1 MVHVTP
7 VMWTAGNNIG
17 NLCIVSG
24 VKSRTET
31 DQAATGLYEFVTL
44 AVRELSSGR
53 EPSRT
58 AVSVLSSLDGQ
69 GPLRVTTLA
78 NSEGVTQPSM
88 TQLVKRLVDRG
99 YVALTVDATDA
110 RARLVTI
117 TGTGRTVLAERR
129 RGSHERLAALLA
141 ELPPE
146 RAAAL
151 AAAVDAALPTLRERA
166 AQVSEPAA

>member
-1 MVHVTP
+1 
-7 VMWTAGNNIG
+7 
-17 NLCIVSG
+17 

>member
-1 MVHVTP
+1 
-7 VMWTAGNNIG
+7 
-17 NLCIVSG
+17 VSG
-24 VKSRTET
+24 VQSSTET
-31 DQAATGLYEFVTL
+31 EQAATALYEFVTL

-58 AVSVLSSLDGQ
+58 AVSVLSSLDGL

-78 NSEGVTQPSM
+78 TREGVTQPSM
-88 TQLVKRLVDRG
+88 TQLVRRLMDRG

-110 RARLVTI
+110 RARLVAI
-117 TGTGRTVLAERR
+117 TETGRTVLAERR

-146 RAAAL
+146 QATAL
-151 AAAVDAALPTLRERA
+151 AAAVGAALPTLRQRA
-166 AQVSEPAA
+166 AQPSEAGGLNHPTYRRTTYRTTKSQRSE